1 MKIKGGT
8 MTVEHLIEVLKKF
21 DGKEKIFIKTNRW
34 NGSDYTEVD
43 ASMGVNIENEDIGV
57 VIEVDL

>member
-1 MKIKGGT
+1 

-21 DGKEKIFIKTNRW
+21 DGKEKVFIKINKW
-34 NGSDYTEVD
+34 NGFDYTEVD

-57 VIEVDL
+57 VIDIDL